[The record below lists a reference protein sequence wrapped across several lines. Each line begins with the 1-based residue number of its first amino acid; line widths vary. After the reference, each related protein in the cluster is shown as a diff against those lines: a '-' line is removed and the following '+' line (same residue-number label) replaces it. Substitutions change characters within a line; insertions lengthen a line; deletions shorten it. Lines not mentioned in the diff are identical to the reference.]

1 MGEFMMGPG
10 RIPLV
15 HNRAFGHVALFPMSP
30 TIARRGNRLGEP
42 PGPTIDGSTIDYQK
56 TKDYYEGIRNN
67 YEALVSLIG
76 VDSAKAALEEAKGSY
91 EEALKAWTASQPTR
105 I

>member
-1 MGEFMMGPG
+1 MMGPS

-15 HNRAFGHVALFPMSP
+15 HNRAFGHVALLPMQP
-30 TIARRGNRLGEP
+30 AIAGRGRRLGEP

-67 YEALVSLIG
+67 YDALVSLIG
-76 VDSAKAALEEAKGSY
+76 DAAKTALDEAKQSY
-91 EEALKAWTASQPTR
+91 EDALKAWTASQPTR

>member
-1 MGEFMMGPG
+1 MMGPS

-15 HNRAFGHVALFPMSP
+15 HNRAFGHAALLP
-30 TIARRGNRLGEP
+30 TAKPGRSNRLGEP

-67 YEALVSLIG
+67 YDALVSLIG
-76 VDSAKAALEEAKGSY
+76 QDSAKAALDEAKQSY
-91 EEALKAWTASQPTR
+91 EEALKAWTASQPTG

>member
-1 MGEFMMGPG
+1 MIGPN

-15 HNRAFGHVALFPMSP
+15 HNRAFGHVALFPMAPAVAGRS
-30 TIARRGNRLGEP
+30 NRLGEP

-56 TKDYYEGIRNN
+56 AKDYYEGIRNN
-67 YEALVSLIG
+67 YEDLVSLIG
-76 VDSAKAALEEAKGSY
+76 DAAKTALDEAKQSY